1 MTHPIPKPRPS
12 SEPLHRSFPTLP
24 QRGPLVGPFC
34 PPVTLHH
41 PQRTP
46 SAQSSSGCTHTSC
59 RRRRAQ
65 GLPRL
70 GGHRAEYQ
78 REHALAATLQR
89 HNPHLIVWFG
99 ESTGSY
105 WVASSTGLA
114 EVPDTATLDRLLA
127 PELAH
132 C

>member
-1 MTHPIPKPRPS
+1 MPHPIPGPRPS
-12 SEPLHRSFPTLP
+12 SDPLYRSFPTLP

-34 PPVTLHH
+34 PV
-41 PQRTP
+41 
-46 SAQSSSGCTHTSC
+46 CTHTSC

-65 GLPRL
+65 SLPRL

-89 HNPHLIVWFG
+89 CNPHLIVWFG

-105 WVASSTGLA
+105 WVASSTGLT
-114 EVPDTATLDRLLA
+114 EVPDTATLERLLD
-127 PELAH
+127 PEPVH
-132 C
+132 G

>member
-24 QRGPLVGPFC
+24 RRGPLVGPFC
-34 PPVTLHH
+34 PSCEH
-41 PQRTP
+41 P
-46 SAQSSSGCTHTSC
+46 SC

-70 GGHRAEYQ
+70 GGHCAEYQ

-89 HNPHLIVWFG
+89 HNPHLIIWFG
-99 ESTGSY
+99 EQTGSY
-105 WVASSTGLA
+105 WVAASTGLT

-127 PELAH
+127 PDPVH
-132 C
+132 R